1 MSRARIGTLVT
12 VAIIL
17 LALVVLFFL
26 LRPASTGLSDEEE
39 VQEETVAVAI
49 KEGSMSPSEVTV
61 YEGDQVNLQITSD
74 GPVEF
79 HLHGYDL
86 TEEVEPGE
94 TAERSFEATNTGRF
108 AIEDHHVD
116 AEIGALLVQPR

>member
-1 MSRARIGTLVT
+1 VSGARIGTLVT

-17 LALVVLFFL
+17 LALVVLFLL
-26 LRPASTGLSDEEE
+26 LRPASTGSGDAEG
-39 VQEETVAVAI
+39 VQEETVALAI
-49 KEGSMSPSEVTV
+49 NEGSMSPSEVTV

-74 GPVEF
+74 RPVEF
-79 HLHGYDL
+79 HVHGYDL

-94 TAERSFEATNTGRF
+94 TAEVSFEAINTGRF
-108 AIEDHHVD
+108 AIEDHNAD

>member
-1 MSRARIGTLVT
+1 VSGARIGTLVT

-26 LRPASTGLSDEEE
+26 LRPASTGSGDAEGVREEM
-39 VQEETVAVAI
+39 VALAI
-49 KEGSMSPSEVTV
+49 NEGSMSPSEVTV

-74 GPVEF
+74 RPVEF
-79 HLHGYDL
+79 HVHGYDF
-86 TEEVEPGE
+86 TEEVEPE
-94 TAERSFEATNTGRF
+94 EPAELSFEATNTGRF
-108 AIEDHHVD
+108 AIEDHNAD